1 MADARQTRVQTQVS
15 QFRCPWSAWT
25 KREKKKKNEKKNTQ
39 APESLRPLA
48 TSWHYS
54 LCLHVLWTQIC
65 LSSHQLSETSALTTT
80 GLFSLQHSTKKLEQ
94 LSRKTW
100 VYERSETVSNGEG
113 ASLGHGH
120 EGGSNLMPCAS
131 QVVLSDSAPPVLC
144 KHGKTVPLRL
154 RWSGYASLSE
164 TNGHIMTQAR
174 WLMSIPA
181 SSLALLLYHVVPPC
195 TPYFCLLAPI
205 TSVQRHFIGIKYTF
219 LTILHITRET
229 KNRA

>member
-1 MADARQTRVQTQVS
+1 MWDLIHHVLWLMPDKPESKHRSHSSGAPGAPEQKER
-15 QFRCPWSAWT
+15 
-25 KREKKKKNEKKNTQ
+25 KKKKKTRKKNTTQ

-131 QVVLSDSAPPVLC
+131 QQSGGAQWLSST
-144 KHGKTVPLRL
+144 G
-154 RWSGYASLSE
+154 
-164 TNGHIMTQAR
+164 
-174 WLMSIPA
+174 
-181 SSLALLLYHVVPPC
+181 
-195 TPYFCLLAPI
+195 
-205 TSVQRHFIGIKYTF
+205 SV
-219 LTILHITRET
+219 
-229 KNRA
+229 